1 MLSSYRFAVVELDC
15 HGIRGMPHND
25 NETISPLLDRSSHNN
40 ILLPLFF
47 RDILFD
53 EDLPAG
59 CGINPGKIHQAGISR
74 RKRRKNLDLLQINF
88 QLSGGE
94 RFKFAHIFFGASRVG
109 SNKVI
114 SKKLFLPG

>member
-1 MLSSYRFAVVELDC
+1 MSSYRFAVVELDC

-25 NETISPLLDRSSHNN
+25 NETVSSLFDRSSHNN

-59 CGINPGKIHQAGISR
+59 CGIDSGKIHQAGISR
-74 RKRRKNLDLLQINF
+74 RKRRKNLKQLL
-88 QLSGGE
+88 LGGYHTG
-94 RFKFAHIFFGASRVG
+94 RCGRDPALRKFEVVALVAH
-109 SNKVI
+109 KY
-114 SKKLFLPG
+114 